1 MARIIHSRIKLF
13 VEILFLV
20 NKLLHYVEDKN
31 TFKNFQFLETTIT
44 IHRMRYNFYLRHYL
58 YLRNLQGKLHRN
70 DDIISTT

>member
-31 TFKNFQFLETTIT
+31 TFKNF
-44 IHRMRYNFYLRHYL
+44 HSRNYNYYSQ
-58 YLRNLQGKLHRN
+58 NC
-70 DDIISTT
+70 DTISTFVIIYICKVNYIVMTT

>member
-44 IHRMRYNFYLRHYL
+44 IRRIAIQFLPSSL
-58 YLRNLQGKLHRN
+58 F
-70 DDIISTT
+70 II

>member
-44 IHRMRYNFYLRHYL
+44 IRRIAIQFLPSSLFIFKKFAR
-58 YLRNLQGKLHRN
+58 
-70 DDIISTT
+70 